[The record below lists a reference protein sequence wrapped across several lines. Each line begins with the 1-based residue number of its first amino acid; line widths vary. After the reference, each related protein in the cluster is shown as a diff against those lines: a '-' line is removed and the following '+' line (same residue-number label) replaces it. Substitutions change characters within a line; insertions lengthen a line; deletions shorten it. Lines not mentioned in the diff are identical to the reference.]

1 MNLHNRVA
9 LVTGGARRVGR
20 AISLGLAR
28 AGADV
33 ALHYRSSAQ
42 DAHETASQC
51 RALGVAAD
59 VFLADLADP
68 AACESLVARVIERFG
83 RLDVLVNNAS
93 EFEPMSLDDF
103 RIVDWERT
111 LRVNLTAPVVLA
123 HAARAQLRANRGRI
137 VNLCDTL
144 TARPPGSHL
153 AYIASKGA
161 LDTVTRA
168 LARDLAPEVN
178 VVGVAPGVADWP
190 PDYSAELRR
199 RITDRIP
206 LRRAGTPDD
215 IAAAVVYLVTA
226 GDYVTGAI
234 LAVDGGFACG

>member
-1 MNLHNRVA
+1 MNLQDRVA

-20 AISLGLAR
+20 AIALGLAR
-28 AGADV
+28 AGASV
-33 ALHYRSSAQ
+33 AIHYRSSAH
-42 DAHETASQC
+42 DAHETAAQC
-51 RALGVAAD
+51 RSLGGAAD
-59 VFLADLADP
+59 VFMADLADP
-68 AACESLVARVIERFG
+68 AACVSLVERVLERFA

-103 RIVDWERT
+103 RVADWERT

-123 HAARAQLRANRGRI
+123 HAARGQLRTNRGRI
-137 VNLCDTL
+137 VNLCDAL
-144 TARPPGSHL
+144 TARPLGSHL

-190 PDYSAELRR
+190 PHYSAELRR

-206 LRRAGTPDD
+206 LRRAGTPED

-226 GDYVTGAI
+226 GDYVTGTI
-234 LAVDGGFACG
+234 LAVDGGFGLA